1 MADPPKNASEQKEG
15 VAESVK
21 IIFRGFCHGVKD
33 RTF

>member
-1 MADPPKNASEQKEG
+1 MADPPKNASEQKG

-21 IIFRGFCHGVKD
+21 TIFREFCHGVKD